1 MKALMSSEVRK
12 LTSTFGPPLVVGVML
27 AVPLL
32 GMVLNLLQG
41 GQGFDEA
48 GAALASPVIGSV
60 LVAANLGFVL
70 GMLVT
75 GTDHRYGVTVPTH
88 LANPRRGRVLAAKL
102 IVAGSAGT
110 AVAAVVFVLAVAVG
124 FPILASQ
131 GVDLGGIV
139 ADPRF
144 WWQAVLAVLTTAL
157 VTTLGAAV
165 TAFVHSL
172 LAAVAIAVAVTIV
185 EVMTLFVDW
194 IPLDFTWTFSHA
206 VQNMSQGIVDVSERA
221 PWMSALVVVGWV
233 AVYVVAASVR
243 ALRQDVA

>member
-12 LTSTFGPPLVVGVML
+12 LTTTFGPPLAVGVI
-27 AVPLL
+27 LL
-32 GMVLNLLQG
+32 VAGLNVVLSVLQG
-41 GQGFDEA
+41 ADGFDQT
-48 GAALASPVIGSV
+48 GARLANPIISSV
-60 LVAANLGFVL
+60 EWAASLGFVL

-102 IVAGSAGT
+102 VVAAGTGT
-110 AVAAVVFVLAVAVG
+110 AVATVVLVLAVAIA

-139 ADPRF
+139 GDPRF
-144 WWQAVLAVLTTAL
+144 WWQALMAVLAVAL

-165 TAFVHSL
+165 AAFVHSL
-172 LAAVAIAVAVTIV
+172 LATVAIAVAVTVGEVMVLLDYIPLDVTWTFNFSVQNMARGIV
-185 EVMTLFVDW
+185 EV
-194 IPLDFTWTFSHA
+194 S
-206 VQNMSQGIVDVSERA
+206 GRA

-243 ALRQDVA
+243 AFRQDVT